1 MAAAAGVL
9 LLAVYLYLRY
19 LLSGQAEALAL
30 KMAALYPNTEIQLFR
45 EVAVKPPPPPK
56 PEVAPQLVCVKR
68 ALAPEIMAGKV
79 SAEQTP
85 STIFVRVGSVVLFPS
100 GGASAN
106 PAFAPIARKIAEA
119 LNKQPGEITVTGYT
133 DADPI
138 HTLQFPSNFELSEA
152 RAKSAAGLLKSV
164 LSDPEAPRHQGQGRR
179 RSRRPQRRGGQQ
191 GEEPARRI
199 LDPARRQ
206 SGMLRS

>member
-1 MAAAAGVL
+1 M
-9 LLAVYLYLRY
+9 R
-19 LLSGQAEALAL
+19 
-30 KMAALYPNTEIQLFR
+30 MAALHPDTDIQLAR
-45 EVAVKPPPPPK
+45 EVAAPPPPAPK
-56 PEVAPQLVCVKR
+56 AEIAPQLDLHQR

-106 PAFAPIARKIAEA
+106 RAFAPIAKKIAAA
-119 LNKQPGEITVTGYT
+119 LNKQPGAITVTGYT

-152 RAKSAAGLLKSV
+152 RAKSAAGIAEGGPCATRSG
-164 LSDPEAPRHQGQGRR
+164 SSSTARAPPIPSPPTTSRPTRRRTGASNSRSRGGLTGQGTLGDD
-179 RSRRPQRRGGQQ
+179 RSG
-191 GEEPARRI
+191 
-199 LDPARRQ
+199 
-206 SGMLRS
+206 